1 MNKELSMNII
11 PDQLNI
17 TIRTSI
23 PGYQIIEYNPSMSI
37 KNIDEKE
44 VRFNPLIKLN
54 TSIINKIPEEY
65 KIKQFFN
72 KGLFQSLL
80 NYTGEKPG
88 KNLIQAT
95 HDGYID
101 NNIKVT
107 LDTIFPSNSV
117 IYIGKNPY
125 VIGDVQWT
133 TGDWKLEV
141 KQKKQQIDINKVT
154 DPKLY
159 NELVN
164 EEILTGEKQL
174 IELPKEL
181 LSGNNYTGPPVLLDK
196 GIKEIVKSES
206 EVKPIE
212 IESKDLVKYEPLKSE
227 KKDIKQ
233 NEKIE
238 STELVKYEQQP
249 KIIQKRIEPKII
261 QKRIEP
267 EIIQKRIE
275 PEIIQ
280 KRIEFPKEEE
290 NNQKKVLKIEN
301 EPSIKK
307 QVSSKIEEIT
317 PQEEALY
324 DIIKQNFKYSIN
336 DTGYFIS
343 YFKSNI
349 FYNIL
354 NSLYLFFTK
363 QQKNMIIDFYK
374 LTTNTLI
381 KPNATNL
388 SKTAYNNLAERVSII
403 KTTEDGNCFFEA
415 VAIGINIHN
424 MENFKDKIIY
434 ANYGISQI
442 FTIQIIREI
451 VFRYIDNFTNIE
463 KTKLLELA
471 GVLSNNLNN
480 IFQRQI
486 NGLNLSN
493 EQYIENIN
501 SVYHSSDNFLVYKP
515 KSVPINVD
523 EYNIPF
529 RPLKLNE
536 IEGYIKSKD
545 YWANNVSISAICEI
559 LKINIIAIEKYN
571 QLLRIP
577 YLDFNKDRLCK
588 DKCMFLF
595 YKQNHYNLIR
605 FNYNKQL
612 IQEKDMMKKIL
623 NIKKYYTIFN
633 INEFPPP
640 LHILL
645 LIFGSYYI
653 KLDDENKLNFKF
665 YKSIINGFD
674 ISMQNKLMLL
684 NNKEFNIFSNNFNTL
699 FPGSENKLNNLYKNL
714 QDNPKKTIEYPEIN
728 DENSIKGGYNNNNRY
743 NQYYNN
749 NRYYQPIKRQEQ
761 QKLAYSITIDMEL
774 YPGTLL
780 TPEKI
785 KELKCNSKYNMIRKA
800 YATFTGNPYIIPPVY
815 NKTNKNKDNQNQSKT
830 KKIRE

>member
-23 PGYQIIEYNPSMSI
+23 PGYQIIEYKPSMSI
-37 KNIDEKE
+37 KNIDEKD
-44 VRFNPLIKLN
+44 VRFNPLIKLD

-65 KIKQFFN
+65 KIKEFFN

-133 TGDWKLEV
+133 SGDWKLEV
-141 KQKKQQIDINKVT
+141 KQKKQEFDINKVT

-159 NELVN
+159 NELVK
-164 EEILTGEKQL
+164 EEILSGENQL

-181 LSGNNYTGPPVLLDK
+181 LSGNNYTGPPVLAK
-196 GIKEIVKSES
+196 GIEEIEKPTTQNVNLES
-206 EVKPIE
+206 QVKPIE
-212 IESKDLVKYEPLKSE
+212 TKTQELVIY
-227 KKDIKQ
+227 KKPP
-233 NEKIE
+233 EKIQLPE
-238 STELVKYEQQP
+238 RPAKKIQPLPEKPAKKMQLIQNPPEKTQQL
-249 KIIQKRIEPKII
+249 IQNP
-261 QKRIEP
+261 P
-267 EIIQKRIE
+267 EK
-275 PEIIQ
+275 PS
-280 KRIEFPKEEE
+280 
-290 NNQKKVLKIEN
+290 KVLQIEN
-301 EPSIKK
+301 KSST
-307 QVSSKIEEIT
+307 QVSSQIEEIT

-343 YFKSNI
+343 YFISII

-363 QQKNMIIDFYK
+363 QQKDMIIDFYK

-381 KPNATNL
+381 KPTAKNL
-388 SKTAYNNLAERVSII
+388 SKTAYDNLAERVSII
-403 KTTEDGNCFFEA
+403 KTTADGNCFFEA

-451 VFRYIDNFTNIE
+451 VFRYIDNFTDIE
-463 KTKLLELA
+463 KKRLLELA
-471 GVLSNNLNN
+471 DVLSNNLNN
-480 IFQRQI
+480 IFERNI

-501 SVYHSSDNFLVYKP
+501 LVYNSNDNFLVYKP

-559 LKINIIAIEKYN
+559 LKINIITIEKYN

-595 YKQNHYNLIR
+595 YKDNHYDVLR

-665 YKSIINGFD
+665 YKSIINSFD
-674 ISMQNKLMLL
+674 ISIQKKLPLL
-684 NNKEFNIFSNNFNTL
+684 NITEFNIFSNNFKTL
-699 FPGSENKLNNLYKNL
+699 FPESENKLNNLYKNL
-714 QDNPKKTIEYPEIN
+714 QDNTKKTIEYPEIN
-728 DENSIKGGYNNNNRY
+728 DENIIKGGYNNNNRY
-743 NQYYNN
+743 
-749 NRYYQPIKRQEQ
+749 YQPIKRPEQ

-780 TPEKI
+780 TPNKI

-800 YATFTGNPYIIPPVY
+800 YATFSGNPYIIPPVY
-815 NKTNKNKDNQNQSKT
+815 NKTNKNKDNKNQSKT
-830 KKIRE
+830 KKNKRE

>member
-1 MNKELSMNII
+1 MNII

-23 PGYQIIEYNPSMSI
+23 PGYQIIEYKPSMTI
-37 KNIDEKE
+37 KNIDEKG
-44 VRFNPLIKLN
+44 VKFNPLIKLN
-54 TSIINKIPEEY
+54 TSVINKIPEEY
-65 KIKQFFN
+65 KIKEFFN

-80 NYTGEKPG
+80 NYTGG
-88 KNLIQAT
+88 TQAKNLIQAT

-107 LDTIFPSNSV
+107 LDTIFPINSV

-141 KQKKQQIDINKVT
+141 KEKKQEVDINKVT

-159 NELVN
+159 NELVK
-164 EEILTGEKQL
+164 EEILSAEKQL
-174 IELPKEL
+174 TELPKEL
-181 LSGNNYTGPPVLLDK
+181 LSGNNYNGPSILAR
-196 GIKEIVKSES
+196 GINEIVKSES
-206 EVKPIE
+206 EVKQPE
-212 IESKDLVKYEPLKSE
+212 KIESKDLVKYEPLKTE
-227 KKDIKQ
+227 RKDIKQ
-233 NEKIE
+233 PEKIE
-238 STELVKYEQQP
+238 STKLVKYEKQP
-249 KIIQKRIEPKII
+249 EKIQRIIEP
-261 QKRIEP
+261 Q
-267 EIIQKRIE
+267 
-275 PEIIQ
+275 
-280 KRIEFPKEEE
+280 KEEE

-307 QVSSKIEEIT
+307 QVSSQVEEIT
-317 PQEEALY
+317 PQEEGLY
-324 DIIKQNFKYSIN
+324 DIIKQNLNYSIDN
-336 DTGYFIS
+336 TGYLIS

-354 NSLYLFFTK
+354 NSLYLFLTK
-363 QQKNMIIDFYK
+363 QEKDMIIDFYK

-451 VFRYIDNFTNIE
+451 VFRYIDNFTSVE
-463 KTKLLELA
+463 KNRLLELA

-480 IFQRQI
+480 IFERQI

-493 EQYIENIN
+493 EQYLENIN
-501 SVYHSSDNFLVYKP
+501 SVYNSSDNFLVYKP

-545 YWANNVSISAICEI
+545 YWANSTSISAICEI

-577 YLDFNKDRLCK
+577 YLDFSKDRLCK

-612 IQEKDMMKKIL
+612 IQEKDMIKKIL

-633 INEFPPP
+633 INQLPPP

-665 YKSIINGFD
+665 YKNIINGFD
-674 ISMQNKLMLL
+674 ISIKKKIMLL

-699 FPGSENKLNNLYKNL
+699 FPGSENKLNNLYKDL
-714 QDNPKKTIEYPEIN
+714 QDNSKKIIEYPEIN
-728 DENSIKGGYNNNNRY
+728 DENITNKGGYNNNNK
-743 NQYYNN
+743 YYQGNN
-749 NRYYQPIKRQEQ
+749 NKYYQGNNNKYYQGNNKYYQSIKPPEQ

-780 TPEKI
+780 TSEKI

-800 YATFTGNPYIIPPVY
+800 YAIFTGNPYIIPPVY

-830 KKIRE
+830 KKNKRE